1 MWNRPDAAGA
11 LVVHATKLRSGDQ
24 RNRRFRMKNV
34 RAVAAAMVLGVAA
47 QAAAASAVPVSIP
60 DRVRGSEQVV
70 VATVS
75 DLRASYETNE
85 FGDKLI
91 VSHVRLQVH
100 ERLKGEPANA
110 VDVDVEGGTVG
121 DVTMDV
127 SSLPPVS
134 RGDRAVFFL
143 ERNQH
148 TGRLVPHLQGLGILM
163 LDSNDRVK
171 GALLDLN
178 TIRALAASANGR

>member
-1 MWNRPDAAGA
+1 
-11 LVVHATKLRSGDQ
+11 
-24 RNRRFRMKNV
+24 
-34 RAVAAAMVLGVAA
+34 
-47 QAAAASAVPVSIP
+47 
-60 DRVRGSEQVV
+60 
-70 VATVS
+70 
-75 DLRASYETNE
+75 
-85 FGDKLI
+85 
-91 VSHVRLQVH
+91 
-100 ERLKGEPANA
+100 
-110 VDVDVEGGTVG
+110 
-121 DVTMDV
+121 VTMDV

-171 GALLDLN
+171 GASLDLN

>member
-1 MWNRPDAAGA
+1 
-11 LVVHATKLRSGDQ
+11 
-24 RNRRFRMKNV
+24 MKSV
-34 RAVAAAMVLGVAA
+34 RAVVTAVVLGVAA
-47 QAAAASAVPVSIP
+47 QAAASSGGGVTIP

-70 VATVS
+70 VASIS

-100 ERLKGEPANA
+100 ERLKGEPANS

-127 SSLPPVS
+127 SSLPQVT

-143 ERNQH
+143 ERNRR
-148 TGRLVPHLQGLGILM
+148 TGRLVPHLQGQGILM
-163 LDSNDRVK
+163 LDPNDRVK
-171 GALLDLN
+171 GTSLDLN